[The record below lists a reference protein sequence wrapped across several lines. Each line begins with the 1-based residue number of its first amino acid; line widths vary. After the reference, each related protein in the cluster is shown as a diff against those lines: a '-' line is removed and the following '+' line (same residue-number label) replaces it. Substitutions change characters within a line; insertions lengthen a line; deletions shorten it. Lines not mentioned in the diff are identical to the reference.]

1 LDDPEVVVEV
11 RVMLSGLREHVR
23 PVGTASVRLIAP
35 VKPLIAMTVIVE
47 LASLLVSTAALVGLA
62 ETVKSTAVTDTVV
75 EADSVEEVPV
85 TVIIAL
91 PVSAPAVIVRV
102 AFCFPPTDIVTL
114 LGVTL
119 VTKPQPQPAEVALR
133 FTGPLK
139 LPTLVSVIVELTDPF
154 AETVTVCG
162 LADRMKPWT
171 CTVTFV
177 DLVVLPLDP
186 LTVTT

>member
-1 LDDPEVVVEV
+1 VPEVVIEL
-11 RVMLSGLREHVR
+11 RVMLTGFSEQVR
-23 PVGTASVRLIAP
+23 PVGTVSVRLTVP

-62 ETVKSTAVTDTVV
+62 EMVKSTTVTETAV
-75 EADSVEEVPV
+75 EADSAEEVPV
-85 TVIIAL
+85 TVITAL

-102 AFCFPPTDIVTL
+102 AFCFPPTDRLTL
-114 LGVTL
+114 LGVIL
-119 VTKPQPQPAEVALR
+119 VTKPQAQPVEVALR

-139 LPTLVSVIVELTDPF
+139 LPTLVTVIVELTDAF

-162 LADRMKPWT
+162 LADRMKPCT

-186 LTVTT
+186 VTVTT